1 MLARDTTRTRDE
13 YKKIR
18 LIFIA
23 LIASYSSLSIASYE
37 HISWTCRL
45 SARSN
50 AAYAAFLDIKL
61 QILKPD
67 IDNASKDKQQEI
79 FKKLFNEHESFKDKK
94 YREIR
99 DVVDDRV
106 RLGTTSY
113 LSGEIERTILE
124 AGIDHA
130 YVYAGENFLN
140 DRLGKKE
147 DHYYRMIFDKCIAGF
162 YKRN

>member
-1 MLARDTTRTRDE
+1 MNT
-13 YKKIR
+13 KKIR

-23 LIASYSSLSIASYE
+23 LVASYSSLSIASYE

-50 AAYAAFLDIKL
+50 AAYAALLDFELK
-61 QILKPD
+61 ILKPV

-79 FKKLFNEHESFKDKK
+79 FRDLMNEHESFKDKK

-99 DVVDDRV
+99 DVVDERV
-106 RLGTTSY
+106 RLGTTSF

-124 AGIDHA
+124 TGIDVA
-130 YVYAGENFLN
+130 FVYVSENFFN
-140 DRLGKKE
+140 NRLGKKE
-147 DHYYRMIFDKCIAGF
+147 DHYYRLIFDKCITGF